1 MRQQLICDRF
11 LILASY
17 KKAIKYLK
25 KLETN
30 PYAFATDTDEDG
42 ALKSARIAQAL
53 LMKQLKEAENN
64 MKANLVNRDSSMDL
78 DLSPQPGTS
87 RESDPGAFNFVTNI
101 MEADVIFDGV
111 IDNTGIL
118 QKTPAESSISC
129 RQKPKPSEQKVF
141 TFKTGKNIY
150 QLCFFS

>member
-17 KKAIKYLK
+17 KKSIKYLK

-64 MKANLVNRDSSMDL
+64 MKANLVNRDSSMNL
-78 DLSPQPGTS
+78 DLSPQSGTS
-87 RESDPGAFNFVTNI
+87 RESNPGDFVTNI
-101 MEADVIFDGV
+101 MEADVIFDGI
-111 IDNTGIL
+111 IDDTGIL
-118 QKTPAESSISC
+118 QKTPAESFIS
-129 RQKPKPSEQKVF
+129 
-141 TFKTGKNIY
+141 Y
-150 QLCFFS
+150 

>member
-1 MRQQLICDRF
+1 VKQQLICDRF

-78 DLSPQPGTS
+78 DLSPQPGAS
-87 RESDPGAFNFVTNI
+87 RESDPGAFDFVTNI
-101 MEADVIFDGV
+101 MEADVIRLG
-111 IDNTGIL
+111 
-118 QKTPAESSISC
+118 
-129 RQKPKPSEQKVF
+129 
-141 TFKTGKNIY
+141 Y
-150 QLCFFS
+150 